1 MTGCARRP
9 TPLQSPDYHSSHL
22 KKDFAMTRI
31 LTATFVLT
39 LLAACVEDD
48 NFVYESDISEA
59 NINTECPVDVSEADR
74 ANYPACQ

>member
-1 MTGCARRP
+1 
-9 TPLQSPDYHSSHL
+9 
-22 KKDFAMTRI
+22 MTRI